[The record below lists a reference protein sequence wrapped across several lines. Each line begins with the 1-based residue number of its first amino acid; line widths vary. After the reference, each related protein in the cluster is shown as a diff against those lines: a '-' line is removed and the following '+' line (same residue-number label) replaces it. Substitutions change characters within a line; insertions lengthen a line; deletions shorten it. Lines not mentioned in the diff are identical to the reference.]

1 MADIYLEVE
10 DYLWFEE
17 YQQGNV
23 NVAGLVFDDLIEES
37 LDLGHEAYVVWTDQ
51 IEETIDFSEAAKV
64 VGVCDVCGEPAKHL
78 ANCEDPSCK
87 TRLVVCGDHAR
98 EAQTCA
104 EHTPTAVQ
112 Q

>member
-1 MADIYLEVE
+1 M
-10 DYLWFEE
+10 
-17 YQQGNV
+17 
-23 NVAGLVFDDLIEES
+23 FD
-37 LDLGHEAYVVWTDQ
+37 GR
-51 IEETIDFSEAAKV
+51 ETIDFSEAAKV

-87 TRLVVCGDHAR
+87 TRLVVCVEHAR